1 MKKASSSSRSST
13 FGGFSTAREVLNSV
27 RTSVNASEAS
37 AAHKK
42 RKMFGGFSTAKD
54 VFESTERCAPAPA
67 PAAGADSSSASD
79 EKMALFPSQNTSTS
93 NEPNE
98 NEIKVN
104 LLVRG
109 LCYHKENINS
119 LESIS
124 LHREPT
130 NLFDTNAIAV
140 HNANGLIIGH
150 VAREMAVSA
159 GWYFNFLASKPYIP
173 QLCHLNSLGRTG
185 TIFG

>member
-27 RTSVNASEAS
+27 RTSVDASEAS

-42 RKMFGGFSTAKD
+42 RKTYGGFSTAKD
-54 VFESTERCAPAPA
+54 VFKRTERYAPAA
-67 PAAGADSSSASD
+67 SAGADSSSANG
-79 EKMALFPSQNTSTS
+79 EKVALCPSQNTGTPTGPS
-93 NEPNE
+93 E
-98 NEIKVN
+98 NEVKVN

-159 GWYFNFLASKPYIP
+159 ARYFNFLAPKPAIP
-173 QLCHLNSLGRTG
+173 QLCHLYSLGRTG